1 MTEDQFPH
9 KLTLNERKH
18 LTMTGV
24 TEVVSF
30 DETAVVLQTGLGL
43 LRVQGQDLKLKT
55 LSLEGGQV
63 AVEGSISAL
72 VYEEPRE
79 SGLWQR
85 LRRCPQP
92 RPSGVWPAVFCWAAV
107 WDFCTDSCI
116 LRSAGTGC
124 FRMRCFPWLRYG
136 AGSISALPSA
146 GETSVPFTCW
156 RWAPVFCSG
165 TAPAVPGCSLYFP
178 DSGPFWG
185 GFSGFFWLPGK
196 KFWKLQK
203 FCLHLRKNGLQ

>member
-43 LRVQGQDLKLKT
+43 LRVQGQALKLKT

-85 LRRCPQP
+85 L
-92 RPSGVWPAVFCWAAV
+92 
-107 WDFCTDSCI
+107 
-116 LRSAGTGC
+116 
-124 FRMRCFPWLRYG
+124 
-136 AGSISALPSA
+136 
-146 GETSVPFTCW
+146 W
-156 RWAPVFCSG
+156 R
-165 TAPAVPGCSLYFP
+165 
-178 DSGPFWG
+178 
-185 GFSGFFWLPGK
+185 
-196 KFWKLQK
+196 
-203 FCLHLRKNGLQ
+203 